1 MKGLPMLYNEWFDI
15 NEENLIESYYEGGIY
30 YEITL
35 DEYLEYMYDKYFEEV
50 VIPQMKSV
58 VFL

>member
-1 MKGLPMLYNEWFDI
+1 MLYNEWFDI

-35 DEYLEYMYDKYFEEV
+35 DEYLEYMYDKYSEEV